1 MTKMQL
7 RFYLDDQR
15 DADLVAWLAQQ
26 ANRSL
31 VVRQAL
37 RGWMS
42 WEQGL
47 DEVVLRRVLRG
58 ELAQVTVQAAAPLV
72 PEASREDG
80 EVAEALDGL
89 LDTWADLDAGEE

>member
-1 MTKMQL
+1 MVKVK
-7 RFYLDDQR
+7 RYFYLDDRR
-15 DADLVAWLAQQ
+15 DADLLVWLVQQ
-26 ANRSL
+26 PNRSL
-31 VVRQAL
+31 AVRQAL

-47 DEVVLRRVLRG
+47 DEVVLRRVLRE

-89 LDTWADLDAGEE
+89 LDTWADLDAGEG